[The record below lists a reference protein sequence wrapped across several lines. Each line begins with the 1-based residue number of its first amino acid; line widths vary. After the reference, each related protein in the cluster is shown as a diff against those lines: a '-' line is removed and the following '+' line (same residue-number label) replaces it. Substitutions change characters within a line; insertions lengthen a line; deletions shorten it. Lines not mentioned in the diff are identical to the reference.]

1 LAEKV
6 ISQVQVEIGQID
18 HLFDTYADLW
28 DRLQKTTPDLV
39 EVTAVASVL
48 HSFYNGLE
56 NIFLSIA
63 KGIDAEVPAGS
74 QWHRDLLTRMTEPTA
89 SRGPVLTDEMAQ
101 RLADYLGF
109 RHFYRHSYS
118 FLLDWDE
125 MEKLVMPLAEV
136 WAQTK
141 DELQLFLNRLTSDKT
156 NTNGG

>member
-1 LAEKV
+1 
-6 ISQVQVEIGQID
+6 
-18 HLFDTYADLW
+18 
-28 DRLQKTTPDLV
+28 
-39 EVTAVASVL
+39 
-48 HSFYNGLE
+48 
-56 NIFLSIA
+56 
-63 KGIDAEVPAGS
+63 
-74 QWHRDLLTRMTEPTA
+74 MTEPTA

>member
-6 ISQVQVEIGQID
+6 ISQVEFEIGQID
-18 HLFDTYADLW
+18 QLFKSYADLLE
-28 DRLQKTTPDLV
+28 RVQKNMPDLV

-63 KGIDAEVPAGS
+63 KGIDADVPAGS
-74 QWHRDLLTRMTEPTA
+74 QWHRDLLTRMAESTA
-89 SRGPVLTDEMAQ
+89 RRRSVLTTEMAH

-118 FLLDWDE
+118 FFLEWDE
-125 MEKLVMPLAEV
+125 VEKLVTPLAEV
-136 WAQTK
+136 WVQVK
-141 DELQLFLNRLTSDKT
+141 DELQLFLNSLSSDKA
-156 NTNGG
+156 NGG